1 MKIKDSK
8 KQLILIIT
16 LLAFNATYANNTE
29 DVPRFVLALG
39 RFHPLILHLPIGG
52 LLLTFF
58 LDVLGR
64 FRKEYPKRTIKYGLG
79 FSSIFSILACI
90 FGYFLSL
97 EGGYSADVLDIHFWT
112 GIATAV
118 LITTLFLLVDN
129 KDKTI
134 KKIFFPL
141 FLTTIIGIS
150 VAGHYG
156 SVLTH
161 GDNYI
166 TEYIKPLPKAKTIT
180 HIDSLNMYDD
190 VVLKIFDDKCIE
202 CHNTSKRK
210 GELALHTT
218 ESILKGGESGDVIT
232 QGNADKSILYKHLLL
247 PISDEKHMP
256 PEGKSQ
262 LTKDEIWLIQYWIN
276 KSNDFN
282 TKVVAMPKSDTLNT
296 LLKKY
301 LVFNKKII
309 KEADLSDIQKV
320 EAAGFLVRKFV
331 PNQPELWVKFNKD
344 SITKKAVKSLS
355 NLKEQIIELD
365 LSSSNLTDDMISGIK
380 KLKNL
385 EKLDISDTQIT
396 DKTLSDLKELKTLKT
411 LNLVKTGVGD
421 KGLENLL
428 TAIDLERAY
437 VWETSITKDATKQLQ
452 NNFKVNLNNGIA
464 DGFVEITRL
473 KAPVLVTKNTLFTD
487 TLSIKLN
494 SKLRGA
500 KVYYTLD
507 GSEPDSTSLVYK
519 EPILIDSTTSIA
531 LKAYKDGWLSS
542 DIKKEV
548 FIKVKHKVKDFT
560 IVHKPEQQ
568 YPGPKKLFDFK
579 LGSERFNDNKW
590 NGYLGNDLNTT
601 INLGEEKE
609 INAIT
614 VNCLGRSRDYI
625 LFPKNIQVYASS
637 NKNSGFKLIGKLPI
651 VENEQTES
659 TVIKKFNVTLPKNT
673 KAQYFKV
680 IAKNPKALPEW
691 HPAAGEPPW
700 IFVDEIILW

>member
-39 RFHPLILHLPIGG
+39 RLHPLILHLPIGG

-64 FRKEYPKRTIKYGLG
+64 FRKDYTKKTIKYGLG

-97 EGGYSADVLDIHFWT
+97 EGGYSTDVLDIHFWT

-134 KKIFFPL
+134 KKTFFPL
-141 FLTTIIGIS
+141 FVLTIIGIS

-180 HIDSLNMYDD
+180 HVDSLNMYDD

-218 ESILKGGESGDVIT
+218 ESILKGGESGDVVT

-256 PEGKSQ
+256 PEGKPQ
-262 LTKDEIWLIQYWIN
+262 LTKDEIWLIEYWIN
-276 KSNDFN
+276 KSNDLN
-282 TKVVAMPKSDTLNT
+282 TKAVAMPKSDTLNK

-380 KLKNL
+380 NLKNL
-385 EKLDISDTQIT
+385 EKLDISDTHIS
-396 DKTLSDLKELKTLKT
+396 DKTLLDLKELKTLKI
-411 LNLVKTGVGD
+411 LNLVKTDVGD
-421 KGLENLL
+421 KGLESLL
-428 TAIDLERAY
+428 AAIDLERAY
-437 VWETSITKDATKQLQ
+437 VWETSITKDAAKQLQ

-473 KAPVLVTKNTLFTD
+473 KPPILVTKKTLFTD

-507 GSEPDSTSLVYK
+507 GTEPDSTALVYK
-519 EPILIDSTTSIA
+519 SPILIDSTTSIA
-531 LKAYKDGWLSS
+531 IKLYKKGWLPSETM
-542 DIKKEV
+542 KEV
-548 FIKVKHKVKDFT
+548 FIKVTHKVEDYT
-560 IVHKPEQQ
+560 IVHKPEDQ
-568 YPGPKKLFDFK
+568 YKGPKKLFDFT
-579 LGSERFNDNKW
+579 LGTKNFKDEKW

-601 INLGEEKE
+601 INLGEPKE
-609 INAIT
+609 VSTIT
-614 VNCLGRSRDYI
+614 VNCLVSIRDWV
-625 LFPKNIQVYASS
+625 LFPKSIQVYASS
-637 NKNSGFKLIGKLPI
+637 NRTSGFKQIGNLPI
-651 VENEQTES
+651 VADNKKES
-659 TVIKKFNVTLPKNT
+659 ILIKKFSVKLPEKT

-680 IAKNPKALPEW
+680 VVKNPKILPEW
-691 HPAAGEPPW
+691 HEGAGNPSW

>member
-1 MKIKDSK
+1 MIKDSK
-8 KQLILIIT
+8 KQIVLIIG
-16 LLAFNATYANNTE
+16 LLAFNATYANNAE

-52 LLLTFF
+52 LILTFF
-58 LDVLGR
+58 LDVIGR
-64 FRKEYPKRTIKYGLG
+64 LRKDYPKKTIKYALG
-79 FSSIFSILACI
+79 FSSLFSIIACV

-97 EGGYSADVLDIHFWT
+97 EGGYSEDVLDIHFWT
-112 GIATAV
+112 GIATAT
-118 LITTLFLLVDN
+118 LITGLFLLADN

-134 KKIFFPL
+134 KKLFFPL
-141 FLTTIIGIS
+141 FLISLVVIS

-180 HIDSLNMYDD
+180 NIDSLNMYDD
-190 VVLKIFDDKCIE
+190 VVLKIFDNKCIE

-210 GELALHTT
+210 GELALHNT

-232 QGNADKSILYKHLLL
+232 LGNADKSMLYEHLLL

-262 LTKDEIWLIQYWIN
+262 LTKDEIWLIKYWIN
-276 KSNDFN
+276 KSDGLD
-282 TKVVAMPKSDTLNT
+282 TKVVAMPKSDSLNT
-296 LLKKY
+296 LLKDY
-301 LVFNKKII
+301 LVFNKKKI

-320 EAAGFLVRKFV
+320 EDAGFLVRKLV
-331 PNQPELWVKFNKD
+331 PNQPELWVKYNKD
-344 SITKKAVKSLS
+344 SITKKAVKTLAK
-355 NLKEQIIELD
+355 LKEQIVELD
-365 LSSSNLTDDMISGIK
+365 LSGSKLTDDMTSPIE
-380 KLKNL
+380 KLENL
-385 EKLDISDTQIT
+385 EKLELSSTQIT
-396 DKTLSDLKELKTLKT
+396 DKTLLNLKKLEELKT
-411 LNLVKTGVGD
+411 LNLVKTKVSD

-428 TAIDLERAY
+428 ADVNLDRVY
-437 VWETSITKDATKQLQ
+437 VWETAITKTIAKQMQ
-452 NNFKVNLNNGIA
+452 SNFKVNINNGVA
-464 DGFVEITRL
+464 DGFVETTRL

-531 LKAYKDGWLSS
+531 LKAYKNGWLPS